1 MRSAR
6 PGQGN
11 AETDKHVAWGPGPR
25 ASQAL
30 TLCAR
35 ARALYDGRLAPSI
48 DDVYAL
54 AEPVLQHRMA
64 LTFAAR
70 AEGMTV
76 RDVIARAGQ
85 ESGLDG
91 ANRRGRPPRLP
102 PAKRLARARMRA
114 SLVPDLLVE
123 ARRIVN
129 TVIAGWHGRR
139 KRGIGEN
146 FWQFRPYV
154 DGEAIARIDWRR
166 SARDDH
172 TYVRDREWEAAHTV
186 WLWADPS
193 PSMLYKSRTATRL
206 QGIAR
211 AGAGRWRWPSCC
223 RAAASASPGRASPI
237 RSRRA
242 TAPSGSPRIWPTP
255 ASCRPGPTFPAIR
268 RFSDIVIAS
277 DFLDPVE
284 ETMAWLDVLPRH
296 GVRAH
301 LIEVA
306 DPAEET
312 FPYAGRTE
320 FSDPETGEKLT
331 AGRAE
336 TLLGTTTA
344 TLYLGAARTSLPAW
358 CKRLGW
364 SYTVNHTDRL
374 ASEALISVHLA
385 LSADGFSAAGLRA

>member
-1 MRSAR
+1 MAR
-6 PGQGN
+6 VGE
-11 AETDKHVAWGPGPR
+11 AT
-25 ASQAL
+25 
-30 TLCAR
+30 
-35 ARALYDGRLAPSI
+35 API
-48 DDVYAL
+48 ATREAL
-54 AEPVLQHRMA
+54 A
-64 LTFAAR
+64 
-70 AEGMTV
+70 
-76 RDVIARAGQ
+76 
-85 ESGLDG
+85 
-91 ANRRGRPPRLP
+91 RG
-102 PAKRLARARMRA
+102 RMRA

-129 TVIAGWHGRR
+129 TVITGWHGRR

-154 DGEAIARIDWRR
+154 EGDAIARIDWRR

-193 PSMLYKSRTATRL
+193 ASMLYKS
-206 QGIAR
+206 
-211 AGAGRWRWPSCC
+211 AG
-223 RAAASASPGRASPI
+223 AAASKESRALVITLALAELLSRSGERIAWPGLTDPF
-237 RSRRA
+237 
-242 TAPSGSPRIWPTP
+242 TARNGAERLAAQLTQGSILPPRPDLSG
-255 ASCRPGPTFPAIR
+255 IR

-284 ETMAWLDVLPRH
+284 DTKAWLDVLARH

-306 DPAEET
+306 DPAEES

-320 FSDPETGEKLT
+320 FTDPESGDKLT

-336 TLLGTTTA
+336 TLGEEYRL
-344 TLYLGAARTSLPAW
+344 LYAARRQELMGW

-374 ASEALISVHLA
+374 ASEALVRVHMA
-385 LSADGFSAAGLRA
+385 MTADSGYAARTGT